1 MLTSLTISREWEMG
15 TMEQLIATPIRPYEI
30 IFGKLFPYYV
40 LGLIQTLLVIL
51 IGKVLFGVPFRG
63 NLLFLFLVSSLFL
76 ICGLGFGLFISTV
89 SKSQQL
95 SFMMSII
102 LTLLPA
108 FLLSGFLF
116 PVASMPGLIRMVA
129 NFVPAKYF
137 LTVLRGI
144 FLKGNGLAVHG
155 QEVGVLFIFAV
166 IIVFACAKKFKL
178 SLE

>member
-1 MLTSLTISREWEMG
+1 MKIHLNG
-15 TMEQLIATPIRPYEI
+15 
-30 IFGKLFPYYV
+30 
-40 LGLIQTLLVIL
+40 IL
-51 IGKVLFGVPFRG
+51 MIGQVLFGVPFRG

-76 ICGLGFGLFISTV
+76 VCGLGIGLFISTV

-95 SFMMSII
+95 AFMLSII

-116 PVASMPGLIRMVA
+116 PVASMPRLIRIVSTV
-129 NFVPAKYF
+129 VPAKYF

-144 FLKGNGLAVHG
+144 FLKGTGMAVHW
-155 QEVGVLFIFAV
+155 QEVGALFIFAV
-166 IIVFACAKKFKL
+166 FIVFGCAKKFKL

>member
-1 MLTSLTISREWEMG
+1 
-15 TMEQLIATPIRPYEI
+15 MEQLIASPIRPIEM

-40 LGLIQTLLVIL
+40 LGLVQTLFVVL
-51 IGKVLFGVPFRG
+51 IGQILFQVPFKG
-63 NLLFLFLVSSLFL
+63 NLVFLFLVSSLFL
-76 ICGLGFGLFISTV
+76 ICGLGIGLYISTV

-116 PVASMPGLIRMVA
+116 PVASMPPLIRYVA
-129 NFVPAKYF
+129 YFVPAKYF

-144 FLKGNGLAVHG
+144 FLKGTGLAVHWP
-155 QEVGVLFIFAV
+155 EVGALFIFAV
-166 IIVFACAKKFKL
+166 IIVTACAKKFKL

>member
-1 MLTSLTISREWEMG
+1 M
-15 TMEQLIATPIRPYEI
+15 
-30 IFGKLFPYYV
+30 IFGKLFPYYI

-51 IGKVLFGVPFRG
+51 IGKVLFAVPFRG

-76 ICGLGFGLFISTV
+76 VCGLGVGLFISTV

-116 PVASMPGLIRMVA
+116 PVDSMPRLIRIVA
-129 NFVPAKYF
+129 HLVPAKYF
-137 LTVLRGI
+137 LTVLRGV
-144 FLKGNGLAVHG
+144 FLKGTGLAVHWPEMG
-155 QEVGVLFIFAV
+155 ALFIFALV
-166 IIVFACAKKFKL
+166 IVFACAKKFKL